1 MLPPSGGPGG
11 TNRAPLRATKAPL
24 QGGRGSTVMINYS
37 LSQKRNPQDPDGAR
51 KWYPSAQYSRVVG
64 VDQIA
69 AEIVEASALTEGDV
83 LSAIRQFENRIIA
96 HLEQGEK
103 VKLEKL
109 GSFHLTISSEGADT
123 EEAYDASLI
132 RKVNVRYTPR
142 RPHRGGHPPGQPPV
156 RQSAPPRRRGS
167 HRRRRR
173 ALRRRVNRRAH
184 PHPPGVRTS
193 TPGVRTSKP
202 GRAHPQAW
210 TCAPPSPDVRT
221 PTPSFRAQREIPNK
235 RMRFLPSVE
244 MTGQAKRWDLAYA
257 QLRVS
262 LRSK

>member
-1 MLPPSGGPGG
+1 
-11 TNRAPLRATKAPL
+11 
-24 QGGRGSTVMINYS
+24 MINYS

-123 EEAYDASLI
+123 EEAYHASLI
-132 RKVNVRYTPR
+132 RKVNVRYTPGDR
-142 RPHRGGHPPGQPPV
+142 IEGAIHPANLRFAKV
-156 RQSAPPRRRGS
+156 PRRADVEAIG
-167 HRRRRR
+167 
-173 ALRRRVNRRAH
+173 
-184 PHPPGVRTS
+184 GDDE
-193 TPGVRTSKP
+193 
-202 GRAHPQAW
+202 
-210 TCAPPSPDVRT
+210 PS
-221 PTPSFRAQREIPNK
+221 A
-235 RMRFLPSVE
+235 
-244 MTGQAKRWDLAYA
+244 GA
-257 QLRVS
+257 
-262 LRSK
+262 